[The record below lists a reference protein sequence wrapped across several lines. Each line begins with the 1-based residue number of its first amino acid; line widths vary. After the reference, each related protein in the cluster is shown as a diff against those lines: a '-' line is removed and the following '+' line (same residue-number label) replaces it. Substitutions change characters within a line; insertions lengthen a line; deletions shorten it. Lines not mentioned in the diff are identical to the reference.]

1 MATIEE
7 QLEQVERKL
16 DLIAYILLL
25 NLDKKKVPQ
34 ITEQIAILAD
44 RGMSPTEIGKIVG
57 RKANY
62 VSVMA
67 KRSKRG
73 TAKDA

>member
-1 MATIEE
+1 MATVEQ
-7 QLEQVERKL
+7 QLEQIEHKL

-34 ITEQIAILAD
+34 ITDQIAMLSD
-44 RGMSPTEIGKIVG
+44 RGMSPAEIGRIVG

-62 VSVMA
+62 VSVMK
-67 KRSKRG
+67 KRSKKG
-73 TAKDA
+73 ATKDV